1 MLFLCAT
8 SHLEQHIDNSVG
20 AATCMSAKYLTMKTK
35 EGFEL
40 AIDRGTSVCIH
51 MYYYEAVLV
60 PRPHLSLF
68 LGLARLL
75 LAV

>member
-1 MLFLCAT
+1 MLFLLAT
-8 SHLEQHIDNSVG
+8 SHLEQDIDNSVG
-20 AATCMSAKYLTMKTK
+20 AAMSAKYLIMKTK

-60 PRPHLSLF
+60 PRPHVALF